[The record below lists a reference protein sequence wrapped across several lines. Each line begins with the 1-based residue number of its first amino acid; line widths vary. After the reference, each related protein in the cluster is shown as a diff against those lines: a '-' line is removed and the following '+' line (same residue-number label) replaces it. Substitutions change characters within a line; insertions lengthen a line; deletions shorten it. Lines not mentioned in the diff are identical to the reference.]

1 MGGEYIFYAVFGTL
15 VLICVVGIYIE
26 ISAWVKRH
34 KQHGSKNID
43 SIAQSSPTLEFRVPA
58 ASKYAYRRRQYF
70 MTRAEHDLYVVLK
83 QLYGE
88 RYEVFPQVHLDKFL
102 DHKVTGQDFR
112 AALSSIQR
120 KSVDFLI
127 CGKGY
132 CTPLVAIEL
141 DDGSHMQPE
150 RIERDKALEAI
161 CAAANM
167 PIVRIKWRTSYDAGE
182 IKFAIDQQLNIV
194 NTRR

>member
-1 MGGEYIFYAVFGTL
+1 MRRCAQNVE
-15 VLICVVGIYIE
+15 
-26 ISAWVKRH
+26 
-34 KQHGSKNID
+34 SKANLAPPI
-43 SIAQSSPTLEFRVPA
+43 QVQVPA
-58 ASKYAYRRRQYF
+58 ASKYVYRRKQYL

-88 RYEVFPQVHLDKFL
+88 RYEISPQVHLDEFL
-102 DHKVTGQDFR
+102 DHRAVRQDPR
-112 AALSSIQR
+112 AALSAIQR

-127 CGKGY
+127 CGMGY

-150 RIERDKALEAI
+150 RVERDKLLQAI